1 MNGSDSD
8 TLRQLADRAAIR
20 DTMCR
25 YARGVD
31 RGDEA
36 IIRSAYHPDAH
47 DDHVDY
53 SGDIDGFIAWLG
65 VNFKGYDNSMHFLG
79 QCLIEFAGP
88 DLAMVETYYASRRLR
103 PPEGLDPKGMEAEGL
118 APGDMICRQSWGR
131 YLDRFERRDGEWR
144 IARRTLVIDNRFT
157 SVAKGG
163 ARQGAG
169 PWGTR
174 DTSDPLYAARTEI
187 LGDAAG

>member
-1 MNGSDSD
+1 MAEIDD
-8 TLRQLADRAAIR
+8 ETIQRLADRAAIW

-36 IIRSAYHPDAH
+36 VIRSAYHPDAY
-47 DDHVDY
+47 DDHIEY
-53 SGDIDGFIAWLG
+53 SGGVDGFIAWLD
-65 VNFKGYDNSMHFLG
+65 VNFAGYDNSMHFLG

-103 PPEGLDPKGMEAEGL
+103 PPEGDEATGL

-131 YLDRFERRDGEWR
+131 YLDRFERRGGAWR
-144 IARRTLVIDNRFT
+144 IARRTLVVDNRFT

-163 ARQGAG
+163 IRTGAG

-174 DTSDPLYAARTEI
+174 DTSDPLYAVRDGI
-187 LGDAAG
+187 LGNAAD

>member
-1 MNGSDSD
+1 MTESDSD
-8 TLRQLADRAAIR
+8 TIRQLADRAAIW

-47 DDHVDY
+47 DDHIAY
-53 SGDIDGFIAWLG
+53 SGDIDGFIAWLA
-65 VNFKGYDNSMHFLG
+65 VNFEGYDNSMHFLG
-79 QCLIEFAGP
+79 QCLVEFAGP

-103 PPEGLDPKGMEAEGL
+103 PPGDAEAAGL

-131 YLDRFERRDGEWR
+131 YLDRFERRGGAWR

-157 SVAKGG
+157 TVAKGG

-174 DTSDPLYAARTEI
+174 DRSDALYAVRAGI
-187 LGDAAG
+187 LGDSAG